1 MNVEK
6 ATDEDLNKFYNENF
20 YMIYGVF
27 FDSFTAYENNCK
39 KGSKILKQKSTK
51 KNIKLRF
58 NNQKGNTVFQKYKI

>member
-27 FDSFTAYENNCK
+27 FDSFTAYENICK